1 MKTKKSHF
9 LDYLAVIRPTLLFPV
24 WTLLFLGYYRGL
36 LNSSDALLT
45 NPRLFGLPV
54 ILRPELEIA
63 KTILLFSMLMGAV
76 YIINELFDVS
86 NDAINNRINFVVRGN
101 VDVKVLTIEI
111 ALLIMGAITL
121 AVWWFLEVPFY
132 LPLMGLSLSL
142 GLAYSILPM
151 RLKGRPILDLLANA
165 IGYGT
170 IAFSLGWISG
180 SNFSKCT
187 LLYSLPYL
195 LSVGATFINTTL
207 PDLKGDRTNNDIT
220 TGVFLGVRRASITSV
235 LVLILAM
242 LSAIWLRDFIA
253 FFAILLSLPLFVYA
267 AVKRKNNVILLTT
280 KLGILILLLITCVF
294 IPPYFFLFA
303 GTTLVVKLYY
313 FVRFGVKYPF

>member
-1 MKTKKSHF
+1 M
-9 LDYLAVIRPTLLFPV
+9 LA
-24 WTLLFLGYYRGL
+24 
-36 LNSSDALLT
+36 
-45 NPRLFGLPV
+45 
-54 ILRPELEIA
+54 
-63 KTILLFSMLMGAV
+63 GAA
-76 YIINELFDVS
+76 YIINQLFDVS

-101 VDVKVLTIEI
+101 VDVKVLAIEI
-111 ALLIMGAITL
+111 ALLTMGATTL
-121 AVWWFLEVPFY
+121 AVWWFLGVPFY

-142 GLAYSILPM
+142 GLAYSIPPM

-180 SNFSKCT
+180 SNFSKYP

-195 LSVGATFINTTL
+195 LGVGATFINTTL
-207 PDLKGDRTNNDIT
+207 PDLKGDRANNDIT
-220 TGVFLGVRRASITSV
+220 TGVFLGVKRASITSV

-242 LSAIWLRDFIA
+242 LSAIGLRDFIA
-253 FFAILLSLPLFVYA
+253 SFAIFLSLPLFVYA
-267 AVKRKNNVILLTT
+267 AVKRKTNVIRLTT

-303 GTTLVVKLYY
+303 GTTLAVKLYY